1 MLTALLLVL
10 LTTMLLLLTTTML
23 LLLPLT
29 TMLLL
34 LPLTLLLL
42 LLLLTTTTMLLRV
55 LLTTLSLVVLMTV
68 LLLLLLLLGSGLRP
82 AGSRAL
88 ANRQFGGIP
97 TRRSPMTW
105 QLRVA
110 RPSAAGQVTSTC
122 GSSASKRS
130 PSM

>member
-1 MLTALLLVL
+1 
-10 LTTMLLLLTTTML
+10 TTMLLLLTTTML

-29 TMLLL
+29 MLLL
-34 LPLTLLLL
+34 LPLTTMLLLPL
-42 LLLLTTTTMLLRV
+42 TTML
-55 LLTTLSLVVLMTV
+55 SLVLLMTV